1 MKDKKLIYILSVI
14 IIIFIVV
21 SSYLIYN
28 NIQKE
33 KIRIKQQTELDELYI
48 DLDSVSNVLNDKK
61 ILTIS
66 QLGGDIDSLLI
77 LKENIETEKR
87 EFRNR
92 AYAQINR
99 LQGKVDGYRE
109 LLLAQDEEIE
119 KLKKLN
125 EQLFEENK
133 EQKVEINT
141 LNDKITN
148 INRSNKKLEEQIE
161 IAGRLEIKDIE
172 IVGIFR
178 NGSTK
183 INSFKNRSLNKL
195 IVNFTVLENSLSKI
209 EVLDIYLRII
219 KPSGQVVY
227 DISKGSGSFTFD
239 KRELFYS
246 IKDEILIDKSEMTYN
261 IEYVKSEEL
270 NKGEYQVILYTNN
283 YEIGRSEFII
293 K

>member
-21 SSYLIYN
+21 SPILIYN

-48 DLDSVSNVLNDKK
+48 DLDSVSNVLNDK

-172 IVGIFR
+172 IVGVFR

-270 NKGEYQVILYTNN
+270 NKGEYLVILYTNN

>member
-14 IIIFIVV
+14 IIIFIIV
-21 SSYLIYN
+21 SSILIYN

-48 DLDSVSNVLNDKK
+48 DLDSVSNVLNDK

-141 LNDKITN
+141 LNDEITN

-172 IVGIFR
+172 IVGVFR

-261 IEYVKSEEL
+261 IEYVKSEEF

>member
-48 DLDSVSNVLNDKK
+48 DLDSVSNVLNDK

-148 INRSNKKLEEQIE
+148 INRSNKKLEEQIK

-172 IVGIFR
+172 IVGVFR

>member
-28 NIQKE
+28 NIQRE

-48 DLDSVSNVLNDKK
+48 DLDSVSNVLNDK

-172 IVGIFR
+172 IVGVFR

-270 NKGEYQVILYTNN
+270 NKGEYLVILYTNN

>member
-21 SSYLIYN
+21 SSILIYN

-48 DLDSVSNVLNDKK
+48 DLDSVSNVLNDK

-141 LNDKITN
+141 LNNKITN

-172 IVGIFR
+172 IVGVFR

-270 NKGEYQVILYTNN
+270 NKGEYLVILYTNN
-283 YEIGRSEFII
+283 Y
-293 K
+293 

>member
-14 IIIFIVV
+14 IIIFIIV
-21 SSYLIYN
+21 SSILIYN

-48 DLDSVSNVLNDKK
+48 DLDSVSNVLNDK

-141 LNDKITN
+141 LNDEITN

-172 IVGIFR
+172 IVGVFR

-195 IVNFTVLENSLSKI
+195 VVNFTVLENSLSKI

-246 IKDEILIDKSEMTYN
+246 TKDEILIDRSEMTYN
-261 IEYVKSEEL
+261 LEYIKSEEF

-283 YEIGRSEFII
+283 YEIGRSEFIV

>member
-21 SSYLIYN
+21 SSILIYN

-48 DLDSVSNVLNDKK
+48 DLDSVSNVLNDK

-109 LLLAQDEEIE
+109 LLIAQDEEIE

-172 IVGIFR
+172 IVGVFR

-270 NKGEYQVILYTNN
+270 NKGEYLVILYTNN

>member
-1 MKDKKLIYILSVI
+1 MKDKKLIYILYVI

-48 DLDSVSNVLNDKK
+48 DLDSVSNVLNDK

-66 QLGGDIDSLLI
+66 QLGGNIDSLLI

-148 INRSNKKLEEQIE
+148 INRSNKKLEEQIK

-172 IVGIFR
+172 IVGVFR

>member
-14 IIIFIVV
+14 IIIFIIV
-21 SSYLIYN
+21 SSILIYN

-48 DLDSVSNVLNDKK
+48 DLDSVSNVLNDK

-141 LNDKITN
+141 LNDEITN

-172 IVGIFR
+172 IVGVFR

-270 NKGEYQVILYTNN
+270 NKGEYLVILYTNN

>member
-21 SSYLIYN
+21 SPILIYN

-48 DLDSVSNVLNDKK
+48 DLDSVSNVLNDK

-133 EQKVEINT
+133 EQKVEINI

-270 NKGEYQVILYTNN
+270 NKGEYLVILYTNN

>member
-48 DLDSVSNVLNDKK
+48 DLDSVSNVLNDK

-172 IVGIFR
+172 IVGVFR
-178 NGSTK
+178 NGSRK

>member
-21 SSYLIYN
+21 SSILIYN

-48 DLDSVSNVLNDKK
+48 DLDSVSNVLNDK

-148 INRSNKKLEEQIE
+148 INRSNKKLEEQIK

-172 IVGIFR
+172 IVGVFR

-261 IEYVKSEEL
+261 LEYVKSEEL

>member
-48 DLDSVSNVLNDKK
+48 DLDSVSNVLNDK

-172 IVGIFR
+172 IVGVFR

>member
-48 DLDSVSNVLNDKK
+48 DLDSVSNVLNDK

-172 IVGIFR
+172 IIGVFR

>member
-21 SSYLIYN
+21 SSILIYN

-48 DLDSVSNVLNDKK
+48 DLDSVSNVQNDK

-172 IVGIFR
+172 IVGVFR

-270 NKGEYQVILYTNN
+270 NKGEYLVILYTNN

>member
-21 SSYLIYN
+21 SSILIYN

-48 DLDSVSNVLNDKK
+48 DLDSVSNVLNDK

-109 LLLAQDEEIE
+109 LLIAQDEEIE

-125 EQLFEENK
+125 EKLFEENK

-172 IVGIFR
+172 IVGVFR

-270 NKGEYQVILYTNN
+270 NKGEYLVILYTNN

>member
-14 IIIFIVV
+14 IIIFIIV
-21 SSYLIYN
+21 SSFLIYDN
-28 NIQKE
+28 YQKE
-33 KIRIKQQTELDELYI
+33 KIRIKQQSELDELYL
-48 DLDSVSNVLNDKK
+48 DLDSVSNVLNDK

-77 LKENIETEKR
+77 LKENIEIEKR

-99 LQGKVDGYRE
+99 LQGKVEGYRE

-125 EQLFEENK
+125 EQLFVENR

-141 LNDKITN
+141 LNVKIKN
-148 INRSNKKLEEQIE
+148 INKSNEELEEQIK
-161 IAGRLEIKDIE
+161 IAGRLEIKDFE
-172 IVGIFR
+172 IVGVFR

-183 INSFKNRSLNKL
+183 INSFKNRSLDKL
-195 IVNFTVLENSLSKI
+195 IINFTVLENSLSKI

-219 KPSGQVVY
+219 KPSGQVLY

-246 IKDEILIDKSEMTYN
+246 TKDEILIDRSEMTYN
-261 IEYVKSEEL
+261 LEYVKSEEF

-283 YEIGRSEFII
+283 YEIGRGEFII

>member
-48 DLDSVSNVLNDKK
+48 DLDSVSNVLNDK

-99 LQGKVDGYRE
+99 LQGKVNGYRE

-172 IVGIFR
+172 IVGVFR

>member
-14 IIIFIVV
+14 IIIFIIV
-21 SSYLIYN
+21 SSFLVYN
-28 NIQKE
+28 NYQKE
-33 KIRIKQQTELDELYI
+33 KIRIKQQTELDELYL
-48 DLDSVSNVLNDKK
+48 DLDSVSNVLNDK

-77 LKENIETEKR
+77 LKENIEIEKR

-99 LQGKVDGYRE
+99 LQGKVEGYRE

-125 EQLFEENK
+125 EQLFVENR

-141 LNDKITN
+141 LNVKIKN
-148 INRSNKKLEEQIE
+148 INKSNEELEEQIK
-161 IAGRLEIKDIE
+161 IAGRLEVKDFE
-172 IVGIFR
+172 VVGVFR

-183 INSFKNRSLNKL
+183 INSFKNRSLDKL
-195 IVNFTVLENSLSKI
+195 IINFTVLENSLSKI

-219 KPSGQVVY
+219 KPSGQVLY

-246 IKDEILIDKSEMTYN
+246 TKDEILIDRSEMTYN
-261 IEYVKSEEL
+261 LEYVKSEEF

-283 YEIGRSEFII
+283 YEIGRGEFII

>member
-21 SSYLIYN
+21 SSILIYN

-48 DLDSVSNVLNDKK
+48 DLDSVSNVLNDK

-125 EQLFEENK
+125 EELFEENK

-172 IVGIFR
+172 IVGVFR

>member
-33 KIRIKQQTELDELYI
+33 KVRIKQQTELDELYI
-48 DLDSVSNVLNDKK
+48 DLDSVSNVLNDK

-99 LQGKVDGYRE
+99 LQGKVNGYRE

>member
-21 SSYLIYN
+21 SSILIYN

-48 DLDSVSNVLNDKK
+48 DLDSVSNVLNDK

-141 LNDKITN
+141 LNNKITN

-172 IVGIFR
+172 IVGVFR

>member
-14 IIIFIVV
+14 IIIFIIV
-21 SSYLIYN
+21 SSILIYN

-48 DLDSVSNVLNDKK
+48 DLDSVSNVLNDK

-172 IVGIFR
+172 VVGVFR

-195 IVNFTVLENSLSKI
+195 ITNFTVLENSLSKI

-261 IEYVKSEEL
+261 IEYVKSEEF

>member
-21 SSYLIYN
+21 SSILIYN

-48 DLDSVSNVLNDKK
+48 DLDSVSNVLNDK

-148 INRSNKKLEEQIE
+148 INRSNKKLEEQIK

-172 IVGIFR
+172 IVGVFR

>member
-21 SSYLIYN
+21 SSILIYN

-48 DLDSVSNVLNDKK
+48 DLDSVSNVLNDK

-92 AYAQINR
+92 AYAQITR

-172 IVGIFR
+172 IVGVFR

>member
-48 DLDSVSNVLNDKK
+48 DLDSVSNVLNDK

-172 IVGIFR
+172 IVGVFR

-270 NKGEYQVILYTNN
+270 NKGEYLVILYTNN

>member
-21 SSYLIYN
+21 SSILIYN

-33 KIRIKQQTELDELYI
+33 KIRLKQQTELDELYI
-48 DLDSVSNVLNDKK
+48 DLDSVSNVLNDK
-61 ILTIS
+61 ILIIS

-172 IVGIFR
+172 IVGVFR

>member
-21 SSYLIYN
+21 SSFLIYN

-48 DLDSVSNVLNDKK
+48 DLDSVSNVLNDK

>member
-28 NIQKE
+28 NVQKE

-48 DLDSVSNVLNDKK
+48 DLDSVSNVLNDK

-172 IVGIFR
+172 IVGVFR

>member
-21 SSYLIYN
+21 SSILIYN

-48 DLDSVSNVLNDKK
+48 DLDSVSNVLNDK

-283 YEIGRSEFII
+283 YEIGRGEFII

>member
-21 SSYLIYN
+21 SSILIYN

-48 DLDSVSNVLNDKK
+48 DLDSVSNVLNDK

-148 INRSNKKLEEQIE
+148 INISNKKLEEQIE

-172 IVGIFR
+172 IVGVFR

>member
-14 IIIFIVV
+14 IIIFIIV
-21 SSYLIYN
+21 SSFLVYN
-28 NIQKE
+28 NYQKE
-33 KIRIKQQTELDELYI
+33 KIRIKQQTELDELYL
-48 DLDSVSNVLNDKK
+48 DLDSVSNVLNDK

-99 LQGKVDGYRE
+99 LQGKVEGYRE

-125 EQLFEENK
+125 EQLFVENR

-141 LNDKITN
+141 LNVKINN
-148 INRSNKKLEEQIE
+148 INKSNEELEEQIK
-161 IAGRLEIKDIE
+161 IAGRLEIEDFE
-172 IVGIFR
+172 IVGVFR

-183 INSFKNRSLNKL
+183 INSFKNRSLDKL
-195 IVNFTVLENSLSKI
+195 IINFTVLENSLSKI

-219 KPSGQVVY
+219 KPSGQVLY

-246 IKDEILIDKSEMTYN
+246 TKDKILIDRSEMTYN
-261 IEYVKSEEL
+261 LEYVKSEEF
-270 NKGEYQVILYTNN
+270 NKGKYQVILYTNN